1 MGNTSE
7 VVIKQNCKGLYFIL
21 AHLLQMP
28 KLTRVTEWY
37 SDFLMMFIFK
47 TSRGVVTHFKIKLT
61 VCDSFILPIDIPR
74 SCQIKLERNL
84 LI

>member
-47 TSRGVVTHFKIKLT
+47 TSRGLLHILKLSLQF
-61 VCDSFILPIDIPR
+61 VIHLFY
-74 SCQIKLERNL
+74 Q
-84 LI
+84 LIYHVAAK